1 MSEFLE
7 KANNFVW
14 GNGLVFLLLA
24 TGVIFTVK
32 LRFIQFRLPKFL
44 LSGKKAN
51 NSGLSQLKTVCMSLG
66 TTMGTGNITGTATA
80 LVTGGAGAVFWL
92 WVSAF
97 LGMATVYAE
106 NVLSA
111 KYSDDNCKGSMAYLS
126 KGLGMHPLALIFA
139 VFCVLASFGMG
150 GMVQVNTFSESLSES
165 CSINPIIIYA
175 VTFAVIYAITSG
187 GAERI
192 GSAAQYMLPAVSVA
206 YAAACIAV
214 LILFRHNIVPV
225 FREIFSK
232 AFDFKSV
239 SGGFSGYAV
248 SVGIRR
254 GIFSNEAGLG
264 SSPVLHSSAGNTD
277 PYTQGMWSMFEVFFD
292 TILCCTLTAVTL
304 MCASDSFSVNET
316 FSAVLG
322 NFSSHFLTAEL
333 GIFALCTVI
342 GWYYCGETA
351 FRYIT
356 GKESRLFCL
365 IFALIS
371 SLGAL
376 FSAQSVWTLSDIF
389 NGLMAFPNLIGLLF
403 LMKYVKRE

>member
-1 MSEFLE
+1 MLE
-7 KANNFVW
+7 KINNLVW

-24 TGVIFTVK
+24 VGIIFTVK
-32 LRFIQFRLPKFL
+32 LGFIQFSLPRFL
-44 LSGKKAN
+44 FSGKKSA

-66 TTMGTGNITGTATA
+66 TTMGTGNITGTAAA
-80 LVTGGAGAVFWL
+80 LAMGGAGAVFWL

-111 KYSDDNCKGSMAYLS
+111 KYSDENAKGTMAYLS
-126 KGLGMHPLALIFA
+126 YGLGAKRLAWIFA
-139 VFCVLASFGMG
+139 LFCVFASFGMG
-150 GMVQVNTFSESLSES
+150 GMVQINTFAESLP
-165 CSINPIIIYA
+165 INPLITFA

-192 GSAAQYMLPAVSVA
+192 GTSAQYLLPVASLA
-206 YAAACIAV
+206 YAAGCTAV
-214 LILFRHNIVPV
+214 LIAFRRNIPHV
-225 FREIFSK
+225 FADIFSQ
-232 AFDFKSV
+232 AFDFRSV
-239 SGGFSGYAV
+239 SGGFAGYAV

-264 SSPVLHSSAGNTD
+264 SSPILHSSAGDTE
-277 PYTQGMWSMFEVFFD
+277 PHTQGMWSMFEVFFD

-304 MCASDSFSVNET
+304 MSAGSLSVADT
-316 FSAVLG
+316 FSAVMG
-322 NFSSHFLTAEL
+322 NFSQPFVSAEL
-333 GIFALCTVI
+333 CIFALCTVI

-356 GKESRLFCL
+356 GKENKIFCFV
-365 IFALIS
+365 FALAAS
-371 SLGAL
+371 SGAL

-389 NGLMAFPNLIGLLF
+389 NGLMAFPNLTALLF
-403 LMKYVKRE
+403 LMKNVNNPKKTSQE

>member
-1 MSEFLE
+1 MSDLLE
-7 KANNFVW
+7 KINNLVW
-14 GNGLVFLLLA
+14 GNGLVFLMLA
-24 TGVIFTVK
+24 TGLVFTVK
-32 LRFIQFRLPKFL
+32 LRFIQFRLPKFMF
-44 LSGKKAN
+44 SGQKSN
-51 NSGLSQLKTVCMSLG
+51 NSGLSQFKTVCMSLG

-111 KYSDDNCKGSMAYLS
+111 KYSDESTKGSMAYLE
-126 KGLGMHPLALIFA
+126 KGLGMKWLAWIFA
-139 VFCVLASFGMG
+139 LFCVLASFGMG
-150 GMVQVNTFSESLSES
+150 GMVQVNTFAESLAETCGISS
-165 CSINPIIIYA
+165 VIIFA

-192 GSAAQYMLPAVSVA
+192 GTSAQYLLPVASAAYAFACFAV
-206 YAAACIAV
+206 I
-214 LILFRHNIVPV
+214 ITFRQNISHV
-225 FREIFSK
+225 FGEIFSK
-232 AFDFKSV
+232 AFDFRSV
-239 SGGFSGYAV
+239 SGGFTGYAV

-264 SSPVLHSSAGNTD
+264 SSPVLHSSAGETD
-277 PYTQGMWSMFEVFFD
+277 PKTQGMWSMFEVFFD

-304 MCASDSFSVNET
+304 MCAGRNFSVTET
-316 FSAVLG
+316 FSAVMG
-322 NFSSHFLTAEL
+322 NFSKPFVTAEL
-333 GIFALCTVI
+333 CIFALCTVI

-356 GKESRLFCL
+356 GSENKLFCI
-365 IFALIS
+365 IFALVS
-371 SLGAL
+371 SSGAL

-389 NGLMAFPNLIGLLF
+389 NGLMAFPNLVGLLF
-403 LMKYVKRE
+403 LMKQVKKE

>member
-7 KANNFVW
+7 KINNFVW
-14 GNGLVFLLLA
+14 GNGLTFLLLA
-24 TGVIFTVK
+24 TGIIFTVK

-44 LSGKKAN
+44 LSGKKSS
-51 NSGLSQLKTVCMSLG
+51 NSGLSQFKTVCMSLG

-97 LGMATVYAE
+97 FGMATVYAE

-111 KYSDDNCKGSMAYLS
+111 EYSDDNAKGSMAYLS
-126 KGLGMHPLALIFA
+126 KGLGMRSLALVFA
-139 VFCVLASFGMG
+139 LFCVLASFGMG
-150 GMVQVNTFSESLSES
+150 GMVQVNTFAESLIETFKV
-165 CSINPIIIYA
+165 NPVIIF
-175 VTFAVIYAITSG
+175 VVVSVVIYAITSG

-192 GSAAQYMLPAVSVA
+192 GTSAQYLLPIASVA
-206 YAAACIAV
+206 YAVACIAV
-214 LILFRHNIVPV
+214 LIIFRQNIPHV
-225 FREIFSK
+225 FGDIFSK

-239 SGGFSGYAV
+239 SGGFAGYAV

-264 SSPVLHSSAGNTD
+264 SSPILHSSAGETEPN
-277 PYTQGMWSMFEVFFD
+277 TQGMWSMFEVFFD

-304 MCASDSFSVNET
+304 MCASNSFSVTET
-316 FSAVLG
+316 FSAVMG
-322 NFSSHFLTAEL
+322 NLSKPFITAEL
-333 GIFALCTVI
+333 CIFALCTII

-351 FRYIT
+351 FKYIT
-356 GKESRLFCL
+356 GRENKLFCL
-365 IFALIS
+365 IFAVIS
-371 SLGAL
+371 ASGAL

-403 LMKYVKRE
+403 LMKHIKKE

>member
-1 MSEFLE
+1 MLE
-7 KANNFVW
+7 KINNLVW

-24 TGVIFTVK
+24 VGIIFTVR
-32 LRFIQFRLPKFL
+32 LGFIQFSLPRFL
-44 LSGKKAN
+44 FSGKKSD

-66 TTMGTGNITGTATA
+66 TTMGTGNITGTAAA
-80 LVTGGAGAVFWL
+80 LAMGGAGAVFWL

-111 KYSDDNCKGSMAYLS
+111 KYSDDSAKGTMAYLS
-126 KGLGMHPLALIFA
+126 YGLGAKRLAWIFA
-139 VFCVLASFGMG
+139 LFCVFASFGMG
-150 GMVQVNTFSESLSES
+150 GMVQVNTFAESLP
-165 CSINPIIIYA
+165 INPLITFA

-192 GSAAQYMLPAVSVA
+192 GTSAQYLLPAASLA
-206 YAAACIAV
+206 YAAGCTAV
-214 LILFRHNIVPV
+214 LIAFRRNIPHV
-225 FREIFSK
+225 FADIFSQ
-232 AFDFKSV
+232 AFDFRSV
-239 SGGFSGYAV
+239 SGGFAGYAV

-264 SSPVLHSSAGNTD
+264 SSPILHSSAGDTE
-277 PYTQGMWSMFEVFFD
+277 PHTQGMWSMFEVFFD

-304 MCASDSFSVNET
+304 MSAGSLSVADT
-316 FSAVLG
+316 FSAVMG
-322 NFSSHFLTAEL
+322 NFSQPFVSAEL
-333 GIFALCTVI
+333 CIFALCTVI

-356 GKESRLFCL
+356 GKENKIFCFV
-365 IFALIS
+365 FALAAS
-371 SLGAL
+371 SGAL

-389 NGLMAFPNLIGLLF
+389 NGLMAFPNLTALLF
-403 LMKYVKRE
+403 LMKNVNNPKKTSQE

>member
-7 KANNFVW
+7 KINNLVW

-24 TGVIFTVK
+24 VGIIFTVK
-32 LRFIQFRLPKFL
+32 LGFIQFRLPKFL
-44 LSGKKAN
+44 FSSKKTN
-51 NSGLSQLKTVCMSLG
+51 NSGLSQFKTVCMSLG
-66 TTMGTGNITGTATA
+66 TTMGTGNITGTASA
-80 LVTGGAGAVFWL
+80 LLIGGAGSIFWL

-97 LGMATVYAE
+97 LGMAVVYAE
-106 NVLSA
+106 NILSA
-111 KYSDDNCKGSMAYLS
+111 KYSDDSCKGPMAYLS
-126 KGLGMHPLALIFA
+126 KGLGMKWLAWIFA
-139 VFCVLASFGMG
+139 FFCMLASFGMG
-150 GMVQVNTFSESLSES
+150 GMVQVNTFSVSLSES
-165 CSINPIIIYA
+165 CSINPLII
-175 VTFAVIYAITSG
+175 FAAIFIVIYVITSG

-192 GSAAQYMLPAVSVA
+192 GTSAQYMLPIVSA
-206 YAAACIAV
+206 IYTLSCIAV
-214 LILFRHNIVPV
+214 IFVFRNNIASV
-225 FREIFSK
+225 FREIFSQ
-232 AFDFKSV
+232 AFNFRSAA
-239 SGGFSGYAV
+239 GGFSGYAL

-292 TILCCTLTAVTL
+292 TIFCCTLTAVTL
-304 MCASDSFSVNET
+304 LCASDNFSVTET
-316 FSAVLG
+316 FSTVLG
-322 NFSSHFLTAEL
+322 NFSNPIITAEL

-356 GKESRLFCL
+356 GTDGKIFC
-365 IFALIS
+365 IIYAVIS
-371 SLGAL
+371 ASGAL

-403 LMKYVKRE
+403 LMKNVRKE